1 MTIALNTDALH
12 QVAAFIWAEADLLDN
27 EQYTEWLQLWRNDGL
42 YIVPIDP
49 QATDH
54 ENTLNYA
61 YDNAHMREMRVQ
73 RLVGGESI
81 STSPE
86 PRTVR
91 MASRFRITEEQGDL
105 LTVRCAQFLT
115 DFRKENLHQYTAN
128 LVYTLQREGTSF
140 RIVRKVVKLINSD
153 DVLKTI
159 GYIL

>member
-1 MTIALNTDALH
+1 MNTALKTDVLNE
-12 QVAAFIWAEADLLDN
+12 VTAFLWAEADMLDN
-27 EQYTEWLQLWRNDGL
+27 ELYEEWLQLWQDDGL

-49 QATDH
+49 RETDH

-61 YDNAHMREMRVQ
+61 YDNAKMRRMRVQ
-73 RLVGGESI
+73 RLTGGESI

-91 MASRFRITEEQGDL
+91 MASRFRILEDNGDT

-115 DFRKENLHQYTAN
+115 DFRKENQHQYTAN
-128 LVYTLQREGTSF
+128 LVYTLRRHGEGF
-140 RIVRKVVKLINSD
+140 RIVRKVVKLINAD
-153 DVLKTI
+153 DVLQTI

>member
-1 MTIALNTDALH
+1 
-12 QVAAFIWAEADLLDN
+12 
-27 EQYTEWLQLWRNDGL
+27 EWLGLWKDDGL

-49 QATDH
+49 KETDY

-61 YDNAHMREMRVQ
+61 YDDAKMRKMRVQ

-81 STSPE
+81 STSPD

-91 MASRFRITEEQGDL
+91 MASRFRITEQNGDT

-115 DFRKENLHQYTAN
+115 DFRKENQRQYTAN
-128 LVYTLQREGTSF
+128 LIYTLQREGESF
-140 RIVRKVVKLINSD
+140 RIAKKIVKLINSD

>member
-1 MTIALNTDALH
+1 MNTQLLNE
-12 QVAAFIWAEADLLDN
+12 VAAFIWAEADMLDN
-27 EQYTEWLQLWRNDGL
+27 EQFDEWLGLWKDDGL

-49 QATDH
+49 KETDY

-61 YDNAHMREMRVQ
+61 YDDAKMRKMRVQ

-91 MASRFRITEEQGDL
+91 MASRFRIAEQNGDT

-115 DFRKENLHQYTAN
+115 DFRKENQRQYTAN
-128 LVYTLQREGTSF
+128 LIYTLQREGDSF
-140 RIVRKVVKLINSD
+140 RIAKKIVKLINSD